1 MRRTIYR
8 TKAWRLWLPIGVLAA
23 VVSPAVI
30 ADLTT
35 QDLNTTTPDQL
46 ASALAGPGVTISNV
60 QLTGGALVAAGV
72 FAGGNDIAG
81 GTDKIGISDGVVL
94 SSGNV
99 ASVVGPNLSGS
110 TTTSLALPGDPDLDA
125 LVGTATFD
133 ATVLEFDFV
142 PSADKVF
149 FQYIFASEEYNE
161 FVNSTFNDVFAFF
174 INGVNCATI
183 GDPRVPVSINNINN
197 GNPFGGGG
205 PNAALYQNNDIA
217 SGAPINTEM
226 DGLTVALTCEAAVT
240 PNASNHMKLAIA
252 DTGDDRLDANV
263 FVKTGSITTVPP
275 VEIQPTQSQPII
287 SCQGSSQCRV
297 SLTCE
302 FATSSGAPCA
312 NRVDVSVFAPRRS
325 GSSSDALGLSDDQS
339 AVARARKRVLYAF
352 GIANVPVGET
362 RNVRLKLTKAGR
374 RIAQSGVTKLRGV
387 MDIQNVA
394 QTAVVRTPQVRIRI
408 RRR

>member
-1 MRRTIYR
+1 MRRIIYR

-23 VVSPAVI
+23 VASPAVI
-30 ADLTT
+30 AGLTT

-60 QLTGGALVAAGV
+60 QITGALVSAGV

-99 ASVVGPNLSGS
+99 ASVVGPNLLGN
-110 TTTSLALPGDPDLDA
+110 TTTILQLPGDPDLDA
-125 LVGTATFD
+125 LVGTATID

-149 FQYIFASEEYNE
+149 LQYIFASEEYNE
-161 FVNSTFNDVFAFF
+161 FVNSQFNDVFAFF

-252 DTGDDRLDANV
+252 DTTDGGLDANV
-263 FVKTGSITTVPP
+263 FVKGGITTIPP
-275 VEIQPTQSQPII
+275 VEAGPTQSRPVI
-287 SCQGSSQCRV
+287 SCQGSSVCRV
-297 SLTCE
+297 SLRCE
-302 FATSSGAPCA
+302 SATSSGAPCT
-312 NRVDVSVFAPRRS
+312 NRVDVFVSVPRRS
-325 GSSSDALGLSDDQS
+325 ASSRNALRLGDDQS
-339 AVARARKRVLYAF
+339 AKAAQRRVRYAF
-352 GIANVPVGET
+352 GIANVPVGKT
-362 RNVRLKLTKAGR
+362 RKVRLRLTKAGA
-374 RIAQSGVTKLRGV
+374 RIARSGVTRLGGV
-387 MDIQNVA
+387 MNIQNVA
-394 QTAVVRTPQVRIRI
+394 RTAVEGTPVRIRI
-408 RRR
+408 KRR

>member
-1 MRRTIYR
+1 MIRTIYR
-8 TKAWRLWLPIGVLAA
+8 RKAWRLWLPIGVLAA
-23 VVSPAVI
+23 VASPAVI
-30 ADLTT
+30 AGLTT

-46 ASALAGPGVTISNV
+46 ASALAGPGVTVSNV
-60 QLTGGALVAAGV
+60 RLTGAPVSAGV

-94 SSGNV
+94 SSGNI
-99 ASVVGPNLSGS
+99 ASVVGPNLSGN
-110 TTTSLALPGDPDLDA
+110 TTASLQLPGDPDLDA

-149 FQYIFASEEYNE
+149 LQYIFASEEYNE
-161 FVNSTFNDVFAFF
+161 FVNSPFNDVFAFF

-183 GDPRVPVSINNINN
+183 GDPRVPVSINNVNN
-197 GNPFGGGG
+197 GNPVGGGG

-252 DTGDDRLDANV
+252 DTGDGILDANV

-275 VEIQPTQSQPII
+275 VEIQPTQPQPII
-287 SCQGSSQCRV
+287 SCQGSSRCRV
-297 SLTCE
+297 SLKCE
-302 FATSSGAPCA
+302 FATSSGAPCT
-312 NRVDVSVFAPRRS
+312 NRVDVSVFAPRPS
-325 GSSSDALGLSDDQS
+325 GSSSNPLGLSDDQS
-339 AVARARKRVLYAF
+339 AVARARKQVKYAF

-362 RNVRLKLTKAGR
+362 RNVPLKLTKAGR
-374 RIAQSGVTKLRGV
+374 RIAQSGVTKVRGV

-394 QTAVVRTPQVRIRI
+394 QTAVVRTQVRIRI
-408 RRR
+408 KRR

>member
-1 MRRTIYR
+1 MRRTDYR

-23 VVSPAVI
+23 VASPAAI
-30 ADLTT
+30 AGLTT

-60 QLTGGALVAAGV
+60 QLTGGAPVSAGV

-110 TTTSLALPGDPDLDA
+110 TTTSLQLPGDPDLDA

-205 PNAALYQNNDIA
+205 PNAPLYQNNDIA

-287 SCQGSSQCRV
+287 SCRGSSQCKV

-339 AVARARKRVLYAF
+339 AQARKRVRYAF

-374 RIAQSGVTKLRGV
+374 RIAQSSVTRLRGV

-394 QTAVVRTPQVRIRI
+394 QTAVVRTQVRLRFK
-408 RRR
+408 RR

>member
-1 MRRTIYR
+1 MRRTDYR

-23 VVSPAVI
+23 VASPAVI
-30 ADLTT
+30 AGLTT

-60 QLTGGALVAAGV
+60 QLTGGAPVSAGV

-110 TTTSLALPGDPDLDA
+110 TTTSLQLPGDPDLDA

-205 PNAALYQNNDIA
+205 PNAPLYQNNDIA

-275 VEIQPTQSQPII
+275 VEIQPTQPQPII
-287 SCQGSSQCRV
+287 SCRGSSQCKV

-339 AVARARKRVLYAF
+339 AQARKRVRYAF

-374 RIAQSGVTKLRGV
+374 RIAQSSVTRLRGV

-394 QTAVVRTPQVRIRI
+394 QTAVVRTQVRLRI
-408 RRR
+408 KRR

>member
-23 VVSPAVI
+23 VASPAVI

-60 QLTGGALVAAGV
+60 QHTGALVAAGV

-275 VEIQPTQSQPII
+275 VEIQPTQSRPII

-339 AVARARKRVLYAF
+339 AVARARKRVKYAF
-352 GIANVPVGET
+352 GIANVPVGVT

-374 RIAQSGVTKLRGV
+374 RIAQSGVTRLRGV

-394 QTAVVRTPQVRIRI
+394 QTAVERTPQVRIRI
-408 RRR
+408 KIR

>member
-8 TKAWRLWLPIGVLAA
+8 TKAWRLWLAIGVLAA
-23 VVSPAVI
+23 VASPAAI
-30 ADLTT
+30 AGLTT
-35 QDLNTTTPDQL
+35 QDLNTITPDQL

-60 QLTGGALVAAGV
+60 QLTGALVAAGV

-99 ASVVGPNLSGS
+99 ASVMGPNLSES
-110 TTTSLALPGDPDLDA
+110 TTTSLQLPGDPDLDA

-161 FVNSTFNDVFAFF
+161 FVNSPFNDVFAFF

-205 PNAALYQNNDIA
+205 PNAALYLNNDIA

-240 PNASNHMKLAIA
+240 PNATNHMKLAIA
-252 DTGDDRLDANV
+252 DTGDGVLDANV
-263 FVKTGSITTVPP
+263 FVKGGSITTSPP
-275 VEIQPTQSQPII
+275 VEIQPTQSRPII
-287 SCQGSSQCRV
+287 SCQDLRRCRV

-302 FATSSGAPCA
+302 LATSSGAPCT
-312 NRVDVSVFAPRRS
+312 NRVDVLVSRN
-325 GSSSDALGLSDDQS
+325 ALRLGHDQS
-339 AVARARKRVLYAF
+339 ALARKPVRFAF
-352 GIANVPVGET
+352 GIANVPVGEA
-362 RNVRLKLTKAGR
+362 RPVRLKLTKAGR
-374 RIAQSGVTKLRGV
+374 RIARSGVTRLRGV

-394 QTAVVRTPQVRIRI
+394 QTAVQRTPGARIRI
-408 RRR
+408 KRR